1 MQVEGAVVGKVGVI
15 HSRVNS
21 PRRAE
26 GLRNSLPLQD
36 VVQGSKRNAQSLALV
51 SGTGETVQDGGP
63 LARQH
68 SSSSQSSSRQHRRYP
83 RRQPVAMM
91 VAHALTVD
99 RCMQEDPMRTRFA
112 ALPVMEQGV
121 RVCSSMQLDASSMLN
136 RKHVGS

>member
-1 MQVEGAVVGKVGVI
+1 MSEGATGMSLPTSRWSDDRGKVDAGGGSSRGEGGVI

-68 SSSSQSSSRQHRRYP
+68 SSRAAAAGSI
-83 RRQPVAMM
+83 AG
-91 VAHALTVD
+91 
-99 RCMQEDPMRTRFA
+99 TRA
-112 ALPVMEQGV
+112 GNPLQ
-121 RVCSSMQLDASSMLN
+121 
-136 RKHVGS
+136 

>member
-51 SGTGETVQDGGP
+51 SGTGETVQDGGRGAVGTAA
-63 LARQH
+63 LEH
-68 SSSSQSSSRQHRRYP
+68 SSSSRAAAGSII
-83 RRQPVAMM
+83 AG
-91 VAHALTVD
+91 
-99 RCMQEDPMRTRFA
+99 TRA
-112 ALPVMEQGV
+112 GNPLQ
-121 RVCSSMQLDASSMLN
+121 
-136 RKHVGS
+136 